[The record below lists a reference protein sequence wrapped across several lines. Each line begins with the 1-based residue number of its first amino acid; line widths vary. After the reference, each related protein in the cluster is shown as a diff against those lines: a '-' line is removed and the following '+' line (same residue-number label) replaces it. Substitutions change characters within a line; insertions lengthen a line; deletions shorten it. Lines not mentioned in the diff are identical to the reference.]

1 VNKDYNQ
8 KKKMAVI
15 GLSVLA
21 VCLAGGLFYYVSK
34 LSNNKP
40 TVTIVQS
47 EVETAA
53 EITVPE
59 IVPETTIALPVE
71 SSTQAETETE
81 EVEAVLAESEEETT
95 SAAST
100 QTAANTATKKTSENK
115 PKSPTE
121 ATPPAEAPVLAEQ
134 TAAVEN
140 PDANGQCQPETTAP
154 ATQPEGGSTN
164 SSGAVYVPGFGYVEP
179 SGAVEGKTSYT
190 DGDWNKQIGVMQ

>member
-1 VNKDYNQ
+1 MNKDYNQ
-8 KKKMAVI
+8 KKKMAVM

-34 LSNNKP
+34 LGSNKP
-40 TVTIVQS
+40 IVTTAQG
-47 EVETAA
+47 EVETET

-59 IVPETTIALPVE
+59 IIPETTIALPVE

-81 EVEAVLAESEEETT
+81 EVETVLAESEKETT
-95 SAAST
+95 VVAST
-100 QTAANTATKKTSENK
+100 KTATNTTTKKTSEDK

-121 ATPPAEAPVLAEQ
+121 ATPPAESPASAEQ

-154 ATQPEGGSTN
+154 ATQPQGGDTN
-164 SSGAVYVPGFGYVEP
+164 SGGAVYVPGFGYVEP
-179 SGAVEGKTSYT
+179 SGAVEGKTSDT
-190 DGDWNKQIGVMQ
+190 DGDWNKQIGDMQ